1 MQYSKKSIGIGLIV
15 FGGLLIVI
23 TALGHWSGLGGY
35 QNFPPRSWES
45 FDPELVQNSPDLD
58 SLFRAANERAHRP
71 LEELPPGEAMKVL
84 YETVIARFTHGNR
97 AHHNAFSNWILWG
110 MGKIH
115 PAFTAINDPDTLLKN
130 GHSGLCSQTSFVL
143 IRLAQKAGIRP
154 RHVGLFG
161 HVVMEAWY
169 DGDWHLYD
177 PDLEVPSHFDGK
189 SVMSVAELSVDANIA
204 AQAYA
209 GRGDKKYIQEISE
222 IIASR
227 ENNTFMS
234 YPVGSQ
240 FEWKSQVLAL
250 FERAAQILKF
260 IIPVLLILS
269 GIFFLFISNRS
280 RS

>member
-1 MQYSKKSIGIGLIV
+1 MTYSKKSIGGGLIV
-15 FGGLLIVI
+15 VGGILLII
-23 TALGHWSGLGGY
+23 TMLGHWSELGRY
-35 QNFPPRSWES
+35 QDAPPRSWES
-45 FDPELVQNSPDLD
+45 FDPELVSNTPDLD
-58 SLFRAANERAHRP
+58 SLFRVASERAGQS
-71 LEELPPGEAMKVL
+71 LNALPPGEAMKVL

-97 AHHNAFSNWILWG
+97 SHYNLFSNWILWSL
-110 MGKIH
+110 GKIH
-115 PAFTAINDPDTLLKN
+115 PALPVINDPDALLKY

-143 IRLAQKAGIRP
+143 LRLAQKAGIRP

-177 PDLEVPSHFDGK
+177 PDLEIPSHFDGK
-189 SVMSVAELSVDANIA
+189 PVVSVATLSADENLVL
-204 AQAYA
+204 QAYA
-209 GRGDKKYIQEISE
+209 GRGDEKYVKEISK

-240 FEWKSQVLAL
+240 FEWKTQVLAL
-250 FERAAQILKF
+250 FERATQILKF

-269 GIFFLFISNRS
+269 GTLFLTISNRS